1 VLTPYIVITKWI
13 FVMAPC
19 VTAVIQW
26 IIMMPQEQCDD
37 ETMLHFD
44 GMMEICYGTTS
55 HCKITEELCYH
66 CSDTLDHYSVA
77 VWHCD
82 GIVDHC
88 VVSRALQ

>member
-1 VLTPYIVITKWI
+1 
-13 FVMAPC
+13 MSPC

-26 IIMMPQEQCDD
+26 IIMIPQEQYDD

-44 GMMEICYGTTS
+44 GMMEICCGTS
-55 HCKITEELCYH
+55 HCKITDELCYH
-66 CSDTLDHYSVA
+66 FSDPLDHYSAA

-82 GIVDHC
+82 SIVDHC